1 MDNRPEGHR
10 HHPRPAWRGIAA
22 GVVIVA
28 LGVFFLLYEFGVRI
42 PFMAQHQWW
51 AIFILIGAI
60 GPLGQAIAYY
70 RSRGKVDGS
79 VLHALTSAAAILTV
93 GFIFLFEARWDH
105 WWPLFVIYAGL
116 WMIFK
121 RTRRD
126 GTGPASRPD

>member
-1 MDNRPEGHR
+1 MDNRPERHR
-10 HHPRPAWRGIAA
+10 HQPHSAWGGIAA
-22 GVVIVA
+22 GVVVVA

-42 PFMAQHQWW
+42 PFMAKHQWW

-60 GPLGQAIAYY
+60 GPLVQAIAYY
-70 RSRGKVDGS
+70 RSRGKVDGG
-79 VLHALTSAAAILTV
+79 VLHALTTAAAILTV

-121 RTRRD
+121 RTRRN
-126 GTGPASRPD
+126 GTGTGSRPD